1 MLRKV
6 DAGRGRPAGDAADAA
21 GAAGAARHP
30 FGAPGG
36 PGGEVRIVVVHN
48 RYRSALPSGEDRVV
62 DQEHDALRA
71 CGHEVYPF
79 ERSSDQISGFSP
91 YRKALVPLS
100 VVRNPRA
107 ASAFEEFL
115 VRVQPDVV
123 HVHNVYPLL
132 SPSVLHVCARRSVP
146 CVVTLHN
153 YRHVCPDGTL
163 FRDGA
168 LCRRCVERRVALP
181 ALVHRCYRGSAAAT
195 APLVLSSAANRHLW
209 RTVPSAYV
217 FLSRAQRR
225 EFASLRLPGTRC
237 FVKGNFVEQ
246 SVGSRRPEDLVV
258 YLGRLTEAKGVRVLM
273 DAWDR
278 YTASGP
284 GPGMRLAVAGA
295 GPLEPEL
302 LRWAASRSSVEPLG
316 LLEQSQCADLLRRAR
331 AVVVPSEWPEPFGLV
346 AAEAMAAGVP
356 TIATAHGSFVDLV
369 DHGVTGFLY
378 RPGDPQA
385 LAALLR
391 HVADAAPEALDAM
404 GAAARQAHA
413 RHLDPLRNVA
423 QLSAVYRFAVEHP
436 RRSDRPGSFGGPP
449 PGDGQPGGTSGEDP
463 ADLGLSSPP
472 TASPTPSR

>member
-1 MLRKV
+1 M
-6 DAGRGRPAGDAADAA
+6 
-21 GAAGAARHP
+21 
-30 FGAPGG
+30 
-36 PGGEVRIVVVHN
+36 RIVVVHN

-71 CGHEVYPF
+71 GGHEVYRF
-79 ERSSDQISGFSP
+79 ERSSDQISAFSP

-107 ASAFEEFL
+107 ATAFDEFL

-132 SPSVLHVCARRSVP
+132 SPSVLQVCARRPVP

-163 FRDGA
+163 FRNGEP
-168 LCRRCVERRVALP
+168 CRRCVERRVALP

-209 RTVPSAYV
+209 RTVPSAYI

-246 SVGSRRPEDLVV
+246 SVGSRHPEDLVV
-258 YLGRLTEAKGVRVLM
+258 YLGRLTEAKGVRSLM
-273 DAWDR
+273 DAWDS
-278 YTASGP
+278 YMASERGS
-284 GPGMRLAVAGA
+284 GMRLAVAGT

-302 LRWAASRSSVEPLG
+302 QRWAASRSSVEPLG
-316 LLEQSQCADLLRRAR
+316 LLERSQCAELLLRAR

-378 RPGDPQA
+378 RPGDPQE

-391 HVADAAPEALDAM
+391 HVANAPPEALDAM
-404 GAAARQAHA
+404 GAAARQAYA
-413 RHLDPLRNVA
+413 LHLGPLHNVA
-423 QLSAVYRFAVEHP
+423 QLAAVYRFAVEHP
-436 RRSDRPGSFGGPP
+436 RRPQRPGTFGARP
-449 PGDGQPGGTSGEDP
+449 PGGDQLAGTSGEGLADP
-463 ADLGLSSPP
+463 SLSSPSI
-472 TASPTPSR
+472 ASSTPSG